1 VKLKLDENLG
11 TRGKSVLVAAGHDA
25 CTVAEQ
31 SLTSFEDHA
40 IIERCRLEDRCL
52 VTLDL
57 DFANPLVF
65 QPSLYPGIAVLRTPP
80 HPTLADLERLVETL
94 ARALQS
100 ESITGKL
107 WIIETGRIRVYQEK
121 PSD

>member
-1 VKLKLDENLG
+1 MRLKLDENLG
-11 TRGKSVLVAAGHDA
+11 TRGKAILAAAGHDA

-31 SLTSFEDHA
+31 SLTSYEDPA
-40 IIERCRLEDRCL
+40 ICL

-65 QPSLYPGIAVLRTPP
+65 QPSLYPGIAVLRAPP
-80 HPTLADLERLVETL
+80 HPTLADLERLVRNL
-94 ARALQS
+94 AIALPHDT
-100 ESITGKL
+100 ITGKL
-107 WIIETGRIRVYQEK
+107 WIVETSRIRVYQEK